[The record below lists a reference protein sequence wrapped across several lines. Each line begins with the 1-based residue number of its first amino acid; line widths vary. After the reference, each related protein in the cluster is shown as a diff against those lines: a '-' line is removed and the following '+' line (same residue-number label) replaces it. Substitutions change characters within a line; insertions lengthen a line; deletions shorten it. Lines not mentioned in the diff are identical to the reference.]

1 MAINFPSTAGQA
13 TDGSY
18 TYNVAGIV
26 YAWNGSS
33 WEAAGAGA
41 SATDRT
47 LFSVTTNSAGSAALS
62 YNNTNGVFSYTPP
75 DLSSYLTAEAD
86 TLASVTARGSQTNTG
101 VYFPD
106 GIKATFGAASP
117 NTELEIYRDV
127 GGINSYISDVG
138 SGDLRITTNAG
149 SSIELMKDTSETLA
163 KFNADGSCELRYDN
177 TTRLETTNTGVTITG
192 ALTAG
197 GLTYPN
203 TNGTSGQVLASDG
216 TNTNWVNAGTLTAG
230 AAAEIGITAV
240 DTDSSYFIT
249 FVDSSTGNDN
259 AKVDTNLTYNPN
271 SNTLSAGTFSG
282 SFSGNGSNLNTL
294 NASELDSGTVDVNR
308 LGSSGT
314 RNSTTFLRGDNTWQV
329 VDTSVSVTQTSYSG
343 TNPITTSGSDI
354 TIGTASNAY
363 GRRTVSTSIP
373 TTGGNDGD
381 IVYVI

>member
-1 MAINFPSTAGQA
+1 MAFDPNTLSGLRNFNEDVYFNNKASFFESVTLQKDVTINGVTRTKEIIGSFTGNITGNVTGNITGNVTGNLTGNVNSSGLSTVTELRVLEALYDRNNDFGSAGQVLASDGTGLEWINTSDANVGSASNVGTNLNETNSNQFLTFVGASSGNNPIRIDSHLRYNPST
-13 TDGSY
+13 
-18 TYNVAGIV
+18 
-26 YAWNGSS
+26 
-33 WEAAGAGA
+33 
-41 SATDRT
+41 
-47 LFSVTTNSAGSAALS
+47 
-62 YNNTNGVFSYTPP
+62 NTMS
-75 DLSSYLTAEAD
+75 
-86 TLASVTARGSQTNTG
+86 
-101 VYFPD
+101 
-106 GIKATFGAASP
+106 
-117 NTELEIYRDV
+117 
-127 GGINSYISDVG
+127 GINY
-138 SGDLRITTNAG
+138 SGVSTF
-149 SSIELMKDTSETLA
+149 TS
-163 KFNADGSCELRYDN
+163 
-177 TTRLETTNTGVTITG
+177 VHITG
-192 ALTAG
+192 QLRDG
-197 GLTYPN
+197 DGDF
-203 TNGTSGQVLASDG
+203 GTSGQVLASDG

-240 DTDSSYFIT
+240 DTDSSHFIT

-294 NASELDSGTVDVNR
+294 NASELDSGTVNVNR